1 MSKGTSTLFVV
12 ADTDWLFDDYSVR
25 KFNFF
30 GQTAAELD
38 ADTKNRVSHRGQ
50 AMQQLIARLPAL

>member
-1 MSKGTSTLFVV
+1 LRGAGGFGYDPLFFVP
-12 ADTDWLFDDYSVR
+12 A
-25 KFNFF
+25 F